1 MIKLDRYLKGLGYLL
16 ASAFALLSQATVAE
30 EGSDVI
36 EEVVVT
42 GSFIKGTPIDSESP
56 VTVLDRDQLTRQG
69 SPSIVEIVRRL
80 SASSGVD
87 GETNQFQ
94 SNASEGVANINIRGL
109 GPQRTLVLLNGRR
122 QVPVPQRLP
131 GGRFVDVNAFPRM
144 AIETIEVLKEGA
156 AATYGSDA
164 ISGVVNFKTRNSF
177 QGFQVSAG

>member
-1 MIKLDRYLKGLGYLL
+1 MLL
-16 ASAFALLSQATVAE
+16 RNALCLVGAFTSLCAMLFSSASYAE
-30 EGSDVI
+30 EDDRI

-56 VTVLDRDQLTRQG
+56 VTVLERDQLIRQG

-87 GETNQFQ
+87 GESNQFQ
-94 SNASEGVANINIRGL
+94 SNASEGVANVNIRGL

-122 QVPVPQRLP
+122 QTPVPQRLP

-144 AIETIEVLKEGA
+144 PKDKSNTRAVSRIDDFAAIVP
-156 AATYGSDA
+156 
-164 ISGVVNFKTRNSF
+164 
-177 QGFQVSAG
+177 

>member
-1 MIKLDRYLKGLGYLL
+1 MTRHKALHRIGATAAATLL
-16 ASAFALLSQATVAE
+16 AFSSFAQAEDE
-30 EGSDVI
+30 ERI

-87 GETNQFQ
+87 GESNQFQ

-122 QVPVPQRLP
+122 QTPVPQRLP

-144 AIETIEVLKEGA
+144 AIERVEVLKEGA

-164 ISGVVNFKTRNSF
+164 ISGVVNFLTRKNF
-177 QGFQVSAG
+177 Q